1 MITVNQWHSSDCLD
15 CRLARTQ
22 LRDALRSPE
31 RSYAAWFQDHLVFNA
46 AVPVRPSLRDQFY
59 GVGPR
64 EAISGFLR
72 RSQPYKEL
80 ILGYPALR

>member
-1 MITVNQWHSSDCLD
+1 MVPGS
-15 CRLARTQ
+15 
-22 LRDALRSPE
+22 
-31 RSYAAWFQDHLVFNA
+31 LVFNA